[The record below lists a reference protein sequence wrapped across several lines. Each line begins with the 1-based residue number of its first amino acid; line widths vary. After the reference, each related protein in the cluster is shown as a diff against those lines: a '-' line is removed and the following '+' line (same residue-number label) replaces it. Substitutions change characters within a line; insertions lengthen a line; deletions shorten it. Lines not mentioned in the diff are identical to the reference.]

1 MDSGEEGWLERFSDL
16 ILQTQN
22 VNVIRVDWR
31 ESSRQI
37 DYTQAATDTQVSN
50 FKITFIFT
58 LFNFVITGCSHLAIT
73 LKIMSI

>member
-58 LFNFVITGCSHLAIT
+58 LT
-73 LKIMSI
+73 LLSLCVVVSLLYKNNTY

>member
-16 ILQTQN
+16 ILSTQN

-50 FKITFIFT
+50 FKIR
-58 LFNFVITGCSHLAIT
+58 
-73 LKIMSI
+73 LKKI

>member
-58 LFNFVITGCSHLAIT
+58 ST
-73 LKIMSI
+73 LLSLCVVVLLPYQNNTY

>member
-58 LFNFVITGCSHLAIT
+58 ST
-73 LKIMSI
+73 LLSRVVRT